1 MQYIYI
7 DCHHASWVLL
17 MVYYGKNP
25 VEVTL
30 VKSVEDSSERR
41 RPMTTTTRRASEATY
56 YSRGWCCCCMLV
68 VASILSSAQHSLSS
82 LASSSS
88 TKQYSSSTRS
98 KCRDV
103 LEHDQGRI
111 SNWFGGEWSSY
122 PINDERALLNGLFS
136 ALVFLAGELEKK
148 YEI

>member
-1 MQYIYI
+1 MMHCCNSAGQNLCIYKESLLMTMDFFRHIPQTIYNAFIHSKSYI

-17 MVYYGKNP
+17 MAYYGKNP

-41 RPMTTTTRRASEATY
+41 RPMTTTTRRASEATH

-88 TKQYSSSTRS
+88 TK
-98 KCRDV
+98 
-103 LEHDQGRI
+103 
-111 SNWFGGEWSSY
+111 
-122 PINDERALLNGLFS
+122 
-136 ALVFLAGELEKK
+136 
-148 YEI
+148 